1 MIRVAN
7 QNNWIKGFNIGNQS
21 GVNLKICHL
30 LYADDTLIFCD
41 AKVEQVSYIRV
52 VLVIFE
58 AISGLAVNW
67 GKSRIFQIKEV
78 ANIQLLAS
86 ILQCKIEH
94 LPTTYLGMPLGNNHK
109 ELEIWDGII
118 EKTEKR
124 LANWKANYL
133 SLGGRVTLIN
143 SVLDALPTYVTSL
156 FPLPA
161 KVEERLDKLRRDFL
175 WLGNKEG

>member
-1 MIRVAN
+1 M
-7 QNNWIKGFNIGNQS
+7 NWNKSFIYHVNTVPNIEDLDYKLG
-21 GVNLKICHL
+21 G
-30 LYADDTLIFCD
+30 
-41 AKVEQVSYIRV
+41 KVGE
-52 VLVIFE
+52 
-58 AISGLAVNW
+58 
-67 GKSRIFQIKEV
+67 
-78 ANIQLLAS
+78 
-86 ILQCKIEH
+86 

-109 ELEIWDGII
+109 ELVIWDGII

-143 SVLDALPTYVTSL
+143 SVLDALPTYVMSP

-175 WLGNKEG
+175 WSGNKEEEKIHFS